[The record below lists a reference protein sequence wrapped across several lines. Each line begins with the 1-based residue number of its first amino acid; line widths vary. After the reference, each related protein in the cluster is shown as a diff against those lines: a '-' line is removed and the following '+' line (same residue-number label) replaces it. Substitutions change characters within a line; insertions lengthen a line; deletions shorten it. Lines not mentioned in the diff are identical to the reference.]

1 MICAC
6 CRTYIDVN
14 RNHVWRLELRDTEPG
29 SDTSYL
35 MLGAALCQDC
45 AMGVANVVKTGKLPG
60 TKEDKEKNEF
70 YFELVS
76 SLGKENA

>member
-6 CRTYIDVN
+6 CQTYIDVS

-29 SDTSYL
+29 SDTAYL

-45 AMGVANVVKTGKLPG
+45 AMGVADIVKTGNLRK
-60 TKEDKEKNEF
+60 TKNF
-70 YFELVS
+70 YFDQVKVS
-76 SLGKENA
+76 PLGEECHD

>member
-6 CRTYIDVN
+6 CRTYINVK

-45 AMGVANVVKTGKLPG
+45 AMGVTNVVKTGNFPT
-60 TKEDKEKNEF
+60 TKETKEF
-70 YFELVS
+70 YFDQVKVS
-76 SLGKENA
+76 PLGKENHD